1 VQVLIRTKLPK
12 IDWLICRIWPLP
24 PQVGQV
30 VNFFVSLPEPSQAGQ
45 GSIWSRPTSFSVPN
59 AASSS
64 VMRICMR
71 RSAPGRGPALC
82 RPPPPKKV
90 SKISPNPEKS
100 ALNPPENP
108 PPPEYEP
115 RDALL

>member
-1 VQVLIRTKLPK
+1 MLIRTKFPK
-12 IDWLICRIWPLP
+12 MDWLICRIWPLP
-24 PQVGQV
+24 PHVGQV
-30 VNFFVSLPEPSQAGQ
+30 VNFFVSLPDPSHAGQ
-45 GSIWSRPTSFSVPN
+45 GSICSRGTSLSVPN

-64 VMRICMR
+64 VTRIFIR
-71 RSAPGRGPALC
+71 RSAPGRGPELC
-82 RPPPPKKV
+82 LPPPPKKV